1 MNNYKLFN
9 NAFLI
14 ILTAIISFAATA
26 QKLPAV
32 QQIRLRAP
40 SNIKIDGKATEWD
53 NKFQALN
60 KVTNLYYTLANNN
73 EFIYLIVHCKD
84 GNDIFRICYYGFTFS
99 INNQK
104 KIGGADLVSI
114 QFPFDREKGHPLIYN
129 PHGVPIDTSAVIM
142 ESDMISN
149 NKSLPKLHRYIKV
162 KGIKGMDTLS
172 IYNDTGIRVAEAM
185 DRNKNYTLE
194 IAIPIKY
201 ITFLKAGVS
210 KINYNVQINAVTE
223 DMYTKAQSTYS
234 LEMMEALDEMN
245 AQFAAEN
252 AASNFW
258 GEYTL
263 AVK

>member
-1 MNNYKLFN
+1 MNNYKSFSN
-9 NAFLI
+9 SFLI
-14 ILTAIISFAATA
+14 ILTVIISFAANA
-26 QKLPAV
+26 QKLPTV
-32 QQIRLRAP
+32 QKISLRAP

-60 KVTNLYYTLANNN
+60 KVTNLYYTLANND
-73 EFIYLIVHCKD
+73 EFIYMIVHCKN

-104 KIGGADLVSI
+104 KIGGTDLVSM
-114 QFPFDREKGHPLIYN
+114 QFPFDQEKGHPLSLNYR
-129 PHGVPIDTSAVIM
+129 GVPIDTSVILI

-149 NKSLPKLHRYIKV
+149 NKNLPKQHRSIKI
-162 KGIKGMDTLS
+162 KGIKGLDTLS

-201 ITFLKAGVS
+201 ISFLKAGVS
-210 KINYNVQINAVTE
+210 KINYNIQINSINENMFPKAPPTA
-223 DMYTKAQSTYS
+223 DM
-234 LEMMEALDEMN
+234 EMIQAIAEMN
-245 AQFAAEN
+245 AEFAAEHG
-252 AASNFW
+252 ASNFW

-263 AVK
+263 L